1 MADRSTNHVHGIQV
15 HDSPVDSHLVAMGD
29 SIFTLGIQ

>member
-15 HDSPVDSHLVAMGD
+15 HDSPVDSHLTAMGD
-29 SIFTLGIQ
+29 SIVTLGI